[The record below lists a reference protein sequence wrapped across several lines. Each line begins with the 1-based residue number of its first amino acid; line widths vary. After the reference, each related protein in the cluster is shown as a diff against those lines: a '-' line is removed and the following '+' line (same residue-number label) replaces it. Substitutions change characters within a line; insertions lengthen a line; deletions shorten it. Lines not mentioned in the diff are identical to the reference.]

1 MMKTGKKSSAY
12 PNIVSFKYNMTKK
25 VKSRIELIR
34 IWLNKIAI
42 PYMTGFS
49 LLGGWGEFMPI
60 ANNLLILQLNKFP
73 Q

>member
-42 PYMTGFS
+42 PYMTVFS
-49 LLGGWGEFMPI
+49 LLGGWGESMPI
-60 ANNLLILQLNKFP
+60 ANNLLILQLNKFL

>member
-49 LLGGWGEFMPI
+49 LLGGWGESMPI

-73 Q
+73 P